1 LRAIITTYYSYIL
14 DSTVALLEKFARG
27 DLVNISLR
35 RLVIISLT
43 SSFKY
48 DQTEYWQVAS
58 RFNSVSS
65 ALTAQLVNIED
76 PIGKHLV
83 KCLCSLAQ
91 DTSSSDDHNKQLNEQ
106 IISHMRIIGDKEPNA
121 REKYWSVKALTTI
134 YKRVGEAW
142 LSLLP
147 QLVPIVAELLED
159 DDEEVQTEVREGLA
173 KIMEEL
179 MGESLEHLLA

>member
-1 LRAIITTYYSYIL
+1 M
-14 DSTVALLEKFARG
+14 F
-27 DLVNISLR
+27 
-35 RLVIISLT
+35 ISLT

-48 DQTEYWQVAS
+48 DQTEYWQVGS
-58 RFNSVSS
+58 RFDAISE
-65 ALTAQLVNIED
+65 ALTSQLSNIED

-83 KCLCSLAQ
+83 KCLCALAQ
-91 DTSSSDDHNKQLNEQ
+91 DISSSDDHNKRLNEL
-106 IISHMRIIGDKEPNA
+106 IISHMRVIGDVEPSA
-121 REKYWSVKALTTI
+121 REKYWSIKALTTI

-159 DDEEVQTEVREGLA
+159 DDDDVQAAVREGLA